1 MSFSRIDGFRIAGVS
16 TCVPPTRIDNLDLGE
31 RYGAEDVRKVVS
43 MAGVR
48 HRHVVSGG
56 LTAVDLC
63 SEAARRLLDQLGWAP
78 ESVTGLIM
86 VTQSPDH
93 FLPSS
98 ACVAHAKLGLSIEC
112 AAFDMGLGCSG
123 YPYALYIA
131 ATMLKAGG
139 QQRILVLH
147 GETPSLFVHPD
158 DHATTLLFGD
168 AGSATALEAVPAAS
182 ATSATLAGSA
192 SPSNGVASE
201 PASFGLF
208 TDGSGADG
216 LIIRGGAFRDRT
228 PADPRDL
235 CVRMDGAGIF
245 NFTIKRVPPLINDT
259 LAFAGLTVPDIDAYI
274 FHQSNRFIMKHLMKK
289 CGLPEDRVP
298 FTLEDTGNCGG
309 PSVAVTLTRSLA
321 ERERDRPLRLLLL
334 GYGVGL
340 SWSSAV
346 VMLPP
351 DAVLLHGVCGPTPA
365 TPDLPEAKS

>member
-16 TCVPPTRIDNLDLGE
+16 TCVPPTRVDNLDLGE

-48 HRHVVSGG
+48 HRHVVGDE

-63 SEAARRLLDQLGWAP
+63 TEAARRLLDRLGWAP
-78 ESVTGLIM
+78 ESITGLIM

-98 ACVAHAKLGLSIEC
+98 ACVVHAKLGLPVEC

-123 YPYALYIA
+123 YPYGLYIA

-139 QQRILVLH
+139 QQRILMLH
-147 GETPSLFVHPD
+147 GETPSRFVHPD

-168 AGSATALEAVPAAS
+168 AGSATALEAVPA
-182 ATSATLAGSA
+182 
-192 SPSNGVASE
+192 SPDGE

-216 LIIRGGAFRDRT
+216 LIIRGGAFRDRN

-245 NFTIKRVPPLINDT
+245 NFTIKRVPPLVNDT
-259 LAFAGLTVPDIDAYI
+259 LAFAGLTVPDVDAYV

-298 FTLEDTGNCGG
+298 FTIEDTGNCGG
-309 PSVAVTLTRSLA
+309 PSVAVTLTRCLA
-321 ERERDRPLRLLLL
+321 ERGRDHPLRLMLL

-346 VMLPP
+346 VTLPP
-351 DAVLLHGVCGPTPA
+351 DAVLLHGLCTSAPNPA
-365 TPDLPEAKS
+365 TPDPSGVTP